1 MKSFITKI
9 PKKSVE
15 PIELE
20 DLTRIKNYQLALI
33 DKLMF
38 ESPKHPQ
45 GHPDYKTRDFLFA
58 EITNCTEWLKINWNL
73 FMNDNHRQFDT
84 PNIKFSKPERAKL
97 RGGYNR

>member
-1 MKSFITKI
+1 MKFITKI

-15 PIELE
+15 PVEAE
-20 DLTRIKNYQLALI
+20 DLARIKIYQLALI
-33 DKLMF
+33 DTLMY
-38 ESPKHPQ
+38 EAPKHPQ
-45 GHPDYKTRDFLFA
+45 GQTDYKTRDFLSA
-58 EITNCTEWLKINWNL
+58 EITNCEEWLKRNWNL

>member
-1 MKSFITKI
+1 MKFITKI

-15 PIELE
+15 PVEAE
-20 DLTRIKNYQLALI
+20 DLARIKSYQLALI
-33 DKLMF
+33 DTLMY
-38 ESPKHPQ
+38 ESPKHQ
-45 GHPDYKTRDFLFA
+45 KGQMNFLYA
-58 EITNCTEWLKINWNL
+58 EITNCEKWLKRNWNL